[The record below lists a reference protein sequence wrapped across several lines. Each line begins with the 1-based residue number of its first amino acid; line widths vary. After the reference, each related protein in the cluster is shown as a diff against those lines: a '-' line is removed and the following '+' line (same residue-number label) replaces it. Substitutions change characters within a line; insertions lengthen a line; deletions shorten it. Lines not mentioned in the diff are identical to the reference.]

1 MKLKDWGDIRNDI
14 LTTKLPKTDSTD
26 IRFAARVDRLN
37 KNNQIHQQYASI
49 LRNPDV
55 WFLLLLLYSSMALV
69 LA

>member
-1 MKLKDWGDIRNDI
+1 MKLKDWDDIRNDI

-55 WFLLLLLYSSMALV
+55 
-69 LA
+69 